1 MEEITSSDI
10 DHLSDIDSTHSQ
22 NIIKFIVLC
31 HLKACEKFL
40 HQPFDFGRKHVWRN
54 SLLHFSRWLVGVYHR
69 DEQNIFEANSNITF
83 DNIAVIH
90 YFNAS
95 GNQKLNQTHYSNN
108 KFGWIP
114 IETLMWR
121 ESTRRELSKIGYVN
135 LNGSLLLQ
143 KDTTIFHNNGSDHL
157 ESFIYPN
164 TEFGFNQR
172 KFLMGTL
179 PWAPFVEL
187 DEERN
192 QYSGLTIEVI
202 KELSH
207 ILNFTYELKAPPD
220 GKWGADKGNKSWNG
234 LLGEIQRRDID
245 LVAAPLAINSYRE
258 QVMDFTHPYY
268 YEHSGIVIKR
278 PPHEHWRKLL
288 NPLTVTVYLYIGI
301 SLPVITLFLFLFEKY
316 NPFYR
321 NIAGRKIVRGLHHF
335 SDSFWYMYGALLCQ
349 GGEHIAV
356 SSAGRTL
363 LSCWWIFCIVIV
375 ATYSGNFVA
384 FLTFPKEKLPFKDI
398 EGLVEQSTYK
408 WGTAGETIY
417 ETIFKNSELPE
428 RKKLWNGMIG
438 FNQTDPSV
446 FSSDPAEQ
454 IRKVEGG
461 NYAYVADKTYIE
473 LAISHKCDLSLSPS
487 DIQPILYA
495 FPLPETSPFV
505 KTFSDAIISIVDNG
519 LIQMWKMKTWP
530 KPGPCQQLIG
540 TEAKTIFLIDFQ
552 IAFYIVIAGV
562 VLGCL
567 SLLYEHI
574 KLKCGK
580 CMEKRQRKKKE
591 NNTNGFRKSTELTD
605 VFYSNSLYDD
615 DDDSPMKLA
624 IRRQVGSSVSK
635 TRKHNINEISV
646 IGVCDDISEK

>member
-1 MEEITSSDI
+1 MAWQLEIIDKATEPVKKKEAGQFHKSLSDVDIFAVSYHMEDLTCSDI
-10 DHLSDIDSTHSQ
+10 DDLSNIDSTHSR
-22 NIIKFIVLC
+22 NIIKFILLC
-31 HLKACEKFL
+31 RLEACEKFL
-40 HQPFDFGRKHVWRN
+40 HQHCTNIECG
-54 SLLHFSRWLVGVYHR
+54 WL
-69 DEQNIFEANSNITF
+69 
-83 DNIAVIH
+83 
-90 YFNAS
+90 
-95 GNQKLNQTHYSNN
+95 
-108 KFGWIP
+108 P

-121 ESTRRELSKIGYVN
+121 ESTRRELSKIGYVH

-143 KDTTIFHNNGSDHL
+143 KDTSIFHNNGSDNL
-157 ESFIYPN
+157 ESFVYPN

-179 PWAPFVEL
+179 PVV
-187 DEERN
+187 
-192 QYSGLTIEVI
+192 S
-202 KELSH
+202 LSR
-207 ILNFTYELKAPPD
+207 YELKAPPD
-220 GKWGADKGNKSWNG
+220 GKWGADKGNMSWNG
-234 LLGEIQRRDID
+234 LLGEVQRRDID

-301 SLPVITLFLFLFEKY
+301 SLPVITLLLFFFEKY

-321 NIAGRKIVRGLHHF
+321 NIAGRKFVRGLHHF

-398 EGLVEQSTYK
+398 EGLVEQSIYK
-408 WGTAGETIY
+408 WGTAGETVY

-428 RKKLWNGMIG
+428 RKKLWNGMIE

-446 FSSDPAEQ
+446 LSSDPAEQ

-473 LAISHKCDLSLSPS
+473 LAISHKCELSLSQS

-505 KTFSDAIISIVDNG
+505 KTFSDAIISIVDSG
-519 LIQMWKMKTWP
+519 VIQMWKMKTWP
-530 KPGPCQQLIG
+530 KPGPCQQLTG
-540 TEAKTIFLIDFQ
+540 TDAKTIFLIDFQ
-552 IAFYIVIAGV
+552 IAFYIVTAGV

-574 KLKCGK
+574 KLKCDK
-580 CMEKRQRKKKE
+580 CIEKRQQKKK
-591 NNTNGFRKSTELTD
+591 NNTHGFRNTNELND
-605 VFYSNSLYDD
+605 VFYSNSLYND

-624 IRRQVGSSVSK
+624 IRRQVGSN
-635 TRKHNINEISV
+635 TRQHRVNEITA
-646 IGVCDDISEK
+646 IGICDDIS